1 MARGRDSSKKE
12 AGLSNSHRLVAL
24 RRKFPALLGLAIL
37 PLLVAGCSQTTD
49 SLSTASL
56 TPSMKSGFLGSRTYG
71 YSGKDRECLAR
82 AMFFESNRSSREGM
96 VAVGTVVMNR
106 LRSGKHGDTIC
117 SVVGEPKQFAPG
129 VLSRP
134 MNSKALPDVMA
145 AADAVLKGER
155 APKLKNAMHFHTA
168 GLKFPYKNMHYIE
181 VAGGNAFYEKR
192 GRNWQPL
199 PSESITMV
207 ALNGSTPSA
216 TAATSHTM
224 MASATMPGVNAK
236 GEMAASTQ
244 VADAEPAPSSA
255 AVAATQPQALQE
267 RSGKQ
272 ARAVQVAMREPDS
285 ARFGASD
292 FDTAQPSSVPFMTAS
307 ATGGDQPTL
316 SFQSTPTDT
325 DAVAKL
331 IMSENRPV
339 Q

>member
-12 AGLSNSHRLVAL
+12 VGLSISYRMVAL
-24 RRKFPALLGLAIL
+24 RRKLPALLGLLIC

-56 TPSMKSGFLGSRTYG
+56 TSSMKSGFLGSRTYG
-71 YSGKDRECLAR
+71 YNGKDRECLAR

-106 LRSGKHGDTIC
+106 LRSGQHGDTLC
-117 SVVGEPKQFAPG
+117 AVVGEPKQFAPG

-134 MNSKALPDVMA
+134 MNSRALPDVMA

-199 PSESITMV
+199 PPDSEFKVVAANPSAPELLAGTPKELQPV
-207 ALNGSTPSA
+207 AL
-216 TAATSHTM
+216 
-224 MASATMPGVNAK
+224 ASA
-236 GEMAASTQ
+236 
-244 VADAEPAPSSA
+244 AEPLTMTT
-255 AVAATQPQALQE
+255 V
-267 RSGKQ
+267 K
-272 ARAVQVAMREPDS
+272 S
-285 ARFGASD
+285 ARVASPSPDPSRFG
-292 FDTAQPSSVPFMTAS
+292 TVTVQPAAAPVMTAS
-307 ATGGDQPTL
+307 VPSQEQPVMSFEATPEN
-316 SFQSTPTDT
+316 T
-325 DAVAKL
+325 DAIGAL
-331 IMSENRPV
+331 IVSENRPL
-339 Q
+339 